1 MTSGPAP
8 ENHSP
13 RDSANRIWLT
23 LIGLSLALALLG
35 TAYVQWRQYDLL
47 DGTTQYQNDALG
59 WSFFQLETEHLRLRN
74 EMQQALTEGVGAPT
88 PALQLRYD
96 IFVSRLG
103 LVDHERAAGIMVAQS
118 VYAPTMSQL
127 RSFVQHADRYVGDK
141 PQAPLTPAAMRELL
155 AELDTLSV
163 PLHDLSLGASHLL
176 YERVTQRN
184 DAVRLQ
190 SKRGIALT
198 VFQCVLLLVFAFV
211 VLSQFRALLL
221 RRERLETLAER
232 LSAARVEAESA
243 SRAKSVFLANMSH
256 EIRTPFHG
264 LLGMMSLL
272 QETPLSTQQAGY
284 LHTAKE
290 SANHLLAILNDILD
304 ISKLESGNLQVVPE
318 PVDLARLVREVNA
331 LMRVQAQSKG
341 LAMHV
346 TMDPDLPR
354 WVRADPTRL
363 KQILFNLLS
372 NALKFTPS
380 GHVHLKVEAS
390 PKVPGHIHFNVID
403 SGIGMDETTQAK
415 VFQRFIQGD
424 ETTSRRHGGAGLGL
438 EISRSLARLMG
449 GDITVQSA
457 PGVGSAFRVELPL
470 AGIAAPDVVGAGVTA
485 GTTVAPRQLKV
496 LVAEDHPVNR
506 AYLEAVLD
514 KLGHGAVFAENG
526 EEAVR
531 AVQDQDFDIV
541 LMDLHMPVMDGFAAA
556 RAIRALPLPRG
567 AMPIVALTA
576 DAFQESQDLVRQA
589 GMDEMLTKPAHLPQL
604 RDLLARYGGASSSHF
619 VAPAPVA
626 ESGGDIVDRATVEQ
640 FHASLSPQ
648 KYALLL
654 SSFFE
659 SHAGTMKRLREAVAA
674 ADRAAAREQAHALKG
689 AALSLGL
696 RAVVDHS
703 ELLRRAAA
711 DPHGPELGALLDT
724 LERQLLITRDLC
736 QSLGWLPA
744 VAPGRTVR

>member
-1 MTSGPAP
+1 MKLAPASGDRA
-8 ENHSP
+8 H
-13 RDSANRIWLT
+13 RVWLA
-23 LIGLSLALALLG
+23 LIGVSLALALLG
-35 TAYVQWRQYDLL
+35 TAYVQWRQYELL
-47 DGTTQYQNDALG
+47 DGSTQYQNDALG

-74 EMQQALTEGVGAPT
+74 EMQRSLNDGVTAPT
-88 PALQLRYD
+88 PDLQLRYD

-103 LVDHERAAGIMVAQS
+103 LVDHERASRIMGPQS
-118 VYAPTMSQL
+118 VYAPTMAQS
-127 RSFVQHADRYVGDK
+127 RNFVQNADRYIGDK
-141 PQAPLTPAAMRELL
+141 PQAALTPQALRALL

-198 VFQCVLLLVFAFV
+198 VFQCVLLLIFAFI
-211 VLSQFRALLL
+211 VLSQFRALLQ
-221 RRERLETLAER
+221 RRERLETLADR

-304 ISKLESGNLQVVPE
+304 ISKLESGNLHVVPE
-318 PVDLARLVREVNA
+318 PVDLARLVREVDA
-331 LMRVQAQSKG
+331 LMRVQASSKG
-341 LAMHV
+341 LALHV
-346 TMDPDLPR
+346 SMDADVPR
-354 WVRADPTRL
+354 WVRADATRL

-372 NALKFTPS
+372 NAVKFTPA
-380 GHVHLKVEAS
+380 GHVHLKVEVS
-390 PKVPGHIHFNVID
+390 PKTPGQVVFSVID
-403 SGIGMDETTQAK
+403 TGIGMDEETQRR
-415 VFQRFIQGD
+415 VFQRFVQAD

-449 GDITVQSA
+449 GDITVQSSL
-457 PGVGSAFRVELPL
+457 GLGSSFCATLPL
-470 AGIAAPDVVGAGVTA
+470 AV
-485 GTTVAPRQLKV
+485 VAPPAHGASGGAQGDATLARPLQV

-514 KLGHGAVFAENG
+514 KLGHAAVFAENG

-531 AVQDQDFDIV
+531 AVQAQDFDIV
-541 LMDLHMPVMDGFAAA
+541 LMDLHMPVMDGFGAA

-567 AMPIVALTA
+567 AIPIVALTA
-576 DAFQESQDLVRQA
+576 DAFQDSQELARQA

-604 RDLLARYGGASSSHF
+604 RDLLARYGGASSAN
-619 VAPAPVA
+619 VVAQAPAQ
-626 ESGGDIVDRATVEQ
+626 ESSGDIVDRATVEQ

-659 SHAGTMKRLREAVAA
+659 SHAGTMSRLRESVEQGERSATR
-674 ADRAAAREQAHALKG
+674 DQAHALKG

-696 RAVVDHS
+696 RAVVEHS

-711 DPHGPELGALLDT
+711 DPQGPPLAAMLDT